1 MHSAFE
7 RSAPNALTEAK
18 KSPNVPCDFIFTT
31 CFRRWVRPEGLWAS
45 QINLSVHAGFGELVP
60 FYKCVGYKYGKIIT
74 NISGIISSFILF
86 VLLTILYP
94 NYMKYATVL
103 FLHFCNKKVCK
114 KCIPLKFYL
123 IF

>member
-1 MHSAFE
+1 MQKVATSYKIKRNSPQTNFFHNYPLSII
-7 RSAPNALTEAK
+7 NYQLK

-74 NISGIISSFILF
+74 NISGIILLYFINYIIPKNSKICNRF
-86 VLLTILYP
+86 IFTIL
-94 NYMKYATVL
+94 
-103 FLHFCNKKVCK
+103 
-114 KCIPLKFYL
+114 
-123 IF
+123 

>member
-1 MHSAFE
+1 MANFLNTCSFFTIHFYLFAQ
-7 RSAPNALTEAK
+7 RAK

-74 NISGIISSFILF
+74 NKSGIILLYFI
-86 VLLTILYP
+86 
-94 NYMKYATVL
+94 NYIIPKSLKICNCFIFT
-103 FLHFCNKKVCK
+103 FL
-114 KCIPLKFYL
+114 
-123 IF
+123 